1 MMKYLKL
8 DSMDNVDTIDPL
20 LFHERDL
27 KKGVVGREVWKSWRE
42 GSDPFFVFYI
52 IDVIEIH

>member
-1 MMKYLKL
+1 
-8 DSMDNVDTIDPL
+8 MDNVDTIDPL

-27 KKGVVGREVWKSWRE
+27 KKGVFGREVWKSWRE